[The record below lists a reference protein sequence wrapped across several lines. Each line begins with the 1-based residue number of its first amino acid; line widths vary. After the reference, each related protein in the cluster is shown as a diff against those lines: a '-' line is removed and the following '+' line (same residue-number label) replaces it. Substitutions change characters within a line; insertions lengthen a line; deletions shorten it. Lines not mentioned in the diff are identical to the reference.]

1 MMLRT
6 LAKAALLLFYAIIL
20 LAVSAKLFFE
30 PQFDAA
36 VSGLVGLFRS
46 EQESTLTIG
55 IPEPLISLSPLAND
69 TGSRARLL
77 HIYEPLVAPTKDL
90 SLEPRL
96 ALSYGSLNDL
106 TWEFRLRPDVRFHSG
121 KTLTIEDVLYSLDQA
136 KNNPLSGVKDLAA
149 SIAKVEKISDE
160 IFQIHTA
167 APDPLLPSKLS
178 FLLIFPDGSL
188 EAGEPVPGTGPFM
201 LDHSLEFGNDLVLN
215 RFETYWGQKPEF
227 LSITLKTFRSKEEKA
242 VALRD
247 SSVDILAGVPPDT
260 ARNFDFPGFKL
271 QNRPSLEAN
280 FLMFHF
286 DKVFR
291 ETKLREAVRLALDPA
306 ELAKLTQG
314 FSEPLYQFVGDGI
327 FGFHP
332 ELKGLEV
339 DLKKAESLV
348 KEVSNFSR
356 VSVSLDLPTG
366 LDIFGESVTQQLKR
380 IGIDVSVNFLSPQ
393 ELSTKIVQRK
403 AEFYFFGWKN
413 DLGDAGDF
421 FSAVVHSPTGNYGQF
436 NGGNYRNSE
445 VDRLIESSQKTL
457 TAQDRLQELRD
468 VMRKITSEDFI
479 GIPLFSPE
487 LLYAVSEDVEWE
499 PRVDGLVLAQEV
511 KM

>member
-1 MMLRT
+1 MKYVLI
-6 LAKAALLLFYAIIL
+6 LLYAIIL

-30 PQFDAA
+30 PQFDSAL
-36 VSGLVGLFRS
+36 SGLLGLFRS
-46 EQESTLTIG
+46 EQESSLTIG
-55 IPEPLISLSPLAND
+55 ISEPRLSLSPLAND

-149 SIAKVEKISDE
+149 SITDSEKTSDE
-160 IFQIHTA
+160 IFQLHTA
-167 APDPLLPSKLS
+167 SPDPLLPSKLS
-178 FLLIFPDGSL
+178 FLLIIPEGSL
-188 EAGEPVPGTGPFM
+188 EAGEKVPVPGTGPFT
-201 LDHSLEFGNDLVLN
+201 LSELPESLTSDVSLH
-215 RFETYWGQKPEF
+215 RFETYWGPLPKFAEV
-227 LSITLKTFRSKEEKA
+227 TLKTFRSKEEK
-242 VALRD
+242 VAALQNGTL
-247 SSVDILAGVPPDT
+247 DILASVPPET
-260 ARNFDFPGFKL
+260 ARNFEFPGFKL

-286 DKVFR
+286 DKVFK
-291 ETKLREAVRLALDPA
+291 EPKLREAVRLALDPA

-314 FSEPLYQFVGDGI
+314 FSEPLSQFVGDGI

-332 ELKGLEV
+332 ELAAPEI
-339 DLKKAESLV
+339 DLKKAETLV

-356 VSVSLDLPTG
+356 LSVTLDLPTG
-366 LDIFGESVTQQLKR
+366 LDVFGESVTQQLKR
-380 IGIDVSVNFLSPQ
+380 IGIDVEVNFLSPQ
-393 ELSTKIVQRK
+393 MLSTKIVQRK
-403 AEFYFFGWKN
+403 SEFYFFGWKN

-421 FSAVVHSPTGNYGQF
+421 YSAVVHSPTGNYGQF
-436 NGGNYRNSE
+436 NGGNYRNSK
-445 VDRLIESSQKTL
+445 VDRLIESSQKRL
-457 TAQDRLQELRD
+457 VAQDRLQELREI
-468 VMRKITSEDFI
+468 MEKITTEDII
-479 GIPLFSPE
+479 GVPLFSPE

-511 KM
+511 R